1 MRDLHE
7 SRSVEMSRSEG
18 KGSGAGRLIAGTAA
32 AVVLAGAVRAAVTWS
47 RYGRVDLGKDRDELL
62 DRFMPTCEAR
72 EYHETRVAAP
82 AEITFAVA
90 RRLELARSPLVRWI
104 FRGRELLMGSSRTAA
119 KPPRPSLEEVLE
131 LGWRILAEEP
141 GREIVLG
148 AVTQPWQADV
158 VFRGV
163 APEEFAAFDEPGY
176 VRIAWTMAV
185 RPEGADRSVF
195 RTETRVSATD
205 AVARARFRRYWVMV
219 EPGVRLIR
227 MEILRM
233 VRREAERAQAGA

>member
-1 MRDLHE
+1 
-7 SRSVEMSRSEG
+7 MSRPRE
-18 KGSGAGRLIAGTAA
+18 KALGAGRLIAGTAA
-32 AVVLAGAVRAAVTWS
+32 AVVLAGAARAAVTWS
-47 RYGRVDLGKDRDELL
+47 RYGRVDLGQDGDELL

-82 AEITFAVA
+82 AAVTFAVA
-90 RRLELARSPLVRWI
+90 REFELARSPLIRCI
-104 FRGRELLMGSSRTAA
+104 FRGRELLMGSSWT
-119 KPPRPSLEEVLE
+119 PPRPPQPALEEVLA

-148 AVTQPWQADV
+148 AVTQPYKADV

-163 APEEFAAFDEPGY
+163 PPEEFATFSEPDY
-176 VRIAWTMAV
+176 VRIVWTMAV
-185 RPEGADRSVF
+185 RPDGDGRSVF

-233 VRREAERAQAGA
+233 VRREAERRAREGA